1 LARGSQL
8 KRQSLGRI
16 HPDCERQQDLEYSR
30 ELVERLVQRLFSGVP
45 GATVLELLDQYGTE
59 SYERERDRVQTA
71 ILKLSGGDLKRLAE
85 MVALAKTDYRDAL
98 AAAEYPLE
106 FRASGRFE
114 TPAAEMDRIR
124 QEDRRQYL
132 DWLREHSA

>member
-1 LARGSQL
+1 
-8 KRQSLGRI
+8 
-16 HPDCERQQDLEYSR
+16 
-30 ELVERLVQRLFSGVP
+30 
-45 GATVLELLDQYGTE
+45 
-59 SYERERDRVQTA
+59 
-71 ILKLSGGDLKRLAE
+71 

-114 TPAAEMDRIR
+114 PPAAEMDRIR

>member
-1 LARGSQL
+1 MRDP
-8 KRQSLGRI
+8 LGRI
-16 HPDCERQQDLEYSR
+16 HPDRERRRCLEHSR
-30 ELVERLVQRLFSGVP
+30 ELVQRLAGRLFPGVP
-45 GATVLELLDQYGTE
+45 ETQVLELLDQYGTE
-59 SYERERDRVQTA
+59 SYERECDRVQVA
-71 ILKLSGGDLKRLAE
+71 ILKLSGGDLGRLVE

-114 TPAAEMDRIR
+114 PPAVEMDRIR
-124 QEDRRQYL
+124 DEDRRQYL

>member
-1 LARGSQL
+1 MGWQL
-8 KRQSLGRI
+8 
-16 HPDCERQQDLEYSR
+16 
-30 ELVERLVQRLFSGVP
+30 
-45 GATVLELLDQYGTE
+45 GTWHSSY
-59 SYERERDRVQTA
+59 SYERERDRVQIA
-71 ILKLSGGDLKRLAE
+71 ILKLSGLKRLAE

-114 TPAAEMDRIR
+114 PPAAEMDRIR